1 MDGRSERPA
10 RRSGQPRAGLIAR
23 GYTPAMDLSPEAQ
36 ALAPIVVAVIV
47 LWVTEALP
55 LAVTALLGAVA
66 CVVAGVAPAREV
78 FRPFAD
84 PLIFLFIGSFLIAEA
99 IKQHG
104 LDRRLA
110 YGVLSVPWVG
120 ERPGRI
126 LAAVAAV
133 SVAISAFISNTCTA
147 AMMLAIVSGILGAVE
162 AAARATGRSPAPAFA
177 TSLFLC
183 VAFAASIGGLATPI
197 GTPPNLIGL
206 TFIRDEAGVA
216 VSFLGWCAIGVPLVT
231 VMATVAVRVLAWMF
245 PAGID
250 RLEGVA
256 GYVAEER
263 GRLGPWTAGQRSTA
277 VAFAVTVC
285 LWVLPGIL
293 LVVLGAAH
301 PVSAWLTRRLPEGVA
316 ALIGAILLF
325 LLPGDRTSGD
335 GRRRRALSWHETRID
350 WDIVLLYGG
359 GMALGEL
366 CFSTG
371 LAAALGTSITTL
383 IPAGDWSGTVLVA
396 VAALVA
402 VVTSEFT
409 SNTAS
414 ATMVVPV
421 VIALAR
427 ATGNEPLPAALAATF
442 AASLGFMMPVSTP
455 CNALVY
461 GSGRVPLKAM
471 MAGGAVIDV
480 VGTLVVTAA
489 MLIAGRLWLAP

>member
-1 MDGRSERPA
+1 
-10 RRSGQPRAGLIAR
+10 
-23 GYTPAMDLSPEAQ
+23 MDLSPEAQ
-36 ALAPIVVAVIV
+36 ALAPILVAVIM

-66 CVVAGVAPAREV
+66 CVVAGVAPAKEV

-84 PLIFLFIGSFLIAEA
+84 PLIFLFIGSFLLAEA

-126 LAAVAAV
+126 LAAVACV
-133 SVAISAFISNTCTA
+133 SVLISAFISNTCTA
-147 AMMLAIVSGILGAVE
+147 AMMMAIVTGILTAVE
-162 AAARATGRSPAPAFA
+162 AAARESSRPPAPAFA

-206 TFIRDEAGVA
+206 AFIRDQAGVE
-216 VSFLGWCAIGVPLVT
+216 VSFLGWCAIGVPLVV
-231 VMATVAVRVLAWMF
+231 VMATLAVNVLAQMF
-245 PAGID
+245 PAAVE
-250 RLEGVA
+250 RLEGVSA
-256 GYVAEER
+256 YVAAER
-263 GRLGPWTAGQRSTA
+263 GRLGSWTTGQRSTA
-277 VAFAVTVC
+277 VAFAITVA
-285 LWVLPGIL
+285 LWVLPGLL
-293 LVVLGAAH
+293 LVVLGSAH
-301 PVSAWLTRRLPEGVA
+301 PICQWLGKRLPEGVA
-316 ALIGAILLF
+316 ALIGALLLF
-325 LLPGDRTSGD
+325 LLPGDRAAET
-335 GRRRRALSWHETRID
+335 GRRRRALTWRETRID

-371 LAAALGTSITTL
+371 LAAALGRSITTL
-383 IPAGDWSGTVLVA
+383 IPVGDWSGTVLVA
-396 VAALVA
+396 VAAVVA

-414 ATMVVPV
+414 ANMVVPV

-480 VGTLVVTAA
+480 AGTLVVTAA

>member
-1 MDGRSERPA
+1 MN
-10 RRSGQPRAGLIAR
+10 
-23 GYTPAMDLSPEAQ
+23 LSPEALV
-36 ALAPIVVAVIV
+36 LAPIVVAVIV

-66 CVVAGVAPAREV
+66 CVVAGVAPAKEV

-84 PLIFLFIGSFLIAEA
+84 PLIFLFIGSFLLAEA
-99 IKQHG
+99 IRLHG

-126 LAAVAAV
+126 VAAVAVVAV
-133 SVAISAFISNTCTA
+133 LISAFISNTCTA
-147 AMMLAIVSGILGAVE
+147 AMMLAIVGGILGAVE
-162 AAARATGRSPAPAFA
+162 QAAKETGRRPDPAFA

-206 TFIRDEAGVA
+206 SFIRQEAGVN
-216 VSFLGWCAIGVPLVT
+216 VSFLGWCLIGVPLVA
-231 VMATVAVRVLAWMF
+231 VMATVAVVVLTRMF
-245 PAGID
+245 PAGME
-250 RLEGVA
+250 RLAGVTA
-256 GYVAEER
+256 FVDAER
-263 GRLGPWTAGQRSTA
+263 AKLGAWTTGQRSA
-277 VAFAVTVC
+277 AAAFAITVA
-285 LWVLPGIL
+285 LWVVPGS
-293 LVVLGAAH
+293 VVATLGQEH
-301 PVSAWLTRRLPEGVA
+301 PLSRWLAQRLPEGVA

-325 LLPGDRTSGD
+325 LLPGDRAAD
-335 GRRRRALSWHETRID
+335 GTRHRALAWRDAQID

-371 LAAALGTSITTL
+371 LAASLGQSITAV
-383 IPAGDWSGTVLVA
+383 IPSGPWAGTALVA
-396 VAALVA
+396 VAAVVA

-427 ATGNEPLPAALAATF
+427 ATGSDPLPSALAATF

-461 GSGRVPLKAM
+461 GTGRIPLRAM
-471 MAGGAVIDV
+471 MRSGAIIDV
-480 VGTLVVTAA
+480 AGALLVTAA
-489 MLIAGRLWLAP
+489 MLVVGQVWTSS

>member
-1 MDGRSERPA
+1 ME
-10 RRSGQPRAGLIAR
+10 
-23 GYTPAMDLSPEAQ
+23 LSPEAQ
-36 ALAPIVVAVIV
+36 ALAPILVAVVV

-66 CVVAGVAPAREV
+66 CVVAGVAPAKEV

-84 PLIFLFIGSFLIAEA
+84 PLIFLFIGSFILAEG
-99 IKQHG
+99 IKRHG

-110 YGVLSVPWVG
+110 YGVLSVPWVD
-120 ERPGRI
+120 ERPLRI
-126 LAAVAAV
+126 LAAVAFV
-133 SVAISAFISNTCTA
+133 SVLISAFISNTCTA
-147 AMMLAIVSGILGAVE
+147 AMMLAIVAGILGTVE
-162 AAARATGRSPAPAFA
+162 TAASTSGQRPHAGFA

-206 TFIRDEAGVA
+206 AFIRDQAGVA
-216 VSFLGWCAIGVPLVT
+216 VSFLGWCAIGIPLVV
-231 VMATVAVRVLAWMF
+231 VMATVAVRVLAWLF
-245 PAGID
+245 PAGVE
-250 RLEGVA
+250 RLVGVSA
-256 GYVAEER
+256 YVAVER
-263 GRLGPWTAGQRSTA
+263 ARLGPWTMGQYSTA
-277 VAFAVTVC
+277 AAFAITVV
-285 LWVLPGIL
+285 LWVLPGML
-293 LVVLGAAH
+293 LVVLGADH
-301 PVSAWLTRRLPEGVA
+301 PLCRWLAQRLPEGVA

-325 LLPGDRTSGD
+325 LLPGDRAAATGL
-335 GRRRRALSWHETRID
+335 RQRVLSWRETRID

-371 LAAALGTSITTL
+371 LAAALGQSITTL

-396 VAALVA
+396 VAAVVA

-414 ATMVVPV
+414 ANMVVPV

-471 MAGGAVIDV
+471 MASGAVIDV
-480 VGTLVVTAA
+480 AGTLVVTAA
-489 MLIAGRLWLAP
+489 MLIAGRVWTAP